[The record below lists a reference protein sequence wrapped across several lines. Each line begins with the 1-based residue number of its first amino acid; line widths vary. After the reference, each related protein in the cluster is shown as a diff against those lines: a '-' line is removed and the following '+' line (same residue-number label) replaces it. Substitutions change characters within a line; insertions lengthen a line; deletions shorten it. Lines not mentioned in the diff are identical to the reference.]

1 MSDING
7 MATHRSWLK
16 GCNLKKVTVAFSLS
30 PTARF
35 IFSST
40 SLDVN
45 SCVMLSRCIFA
56 SHHPV
61 QRCMGWNHLQSLAA
75 QRKRERAKW
84 CCWRRKARRRRS
96 FTSTAKFND
105 MQCLWGTL
113 PVLCVDYTPD
123 RPQGVVPLAGCCCCC
138 CLRRWR
144 NSSDIVLRTDT
155 R

>member
-45 SCVMLSRCIFA
+45 SCVMFSRCIFA

-84 CCWRRKARRRRS
+84 CCWRRKERRRKS

-105 MQCLWGTL
+105 MQCLWGTF